1 MSLQL
6 VERAVPSFLVA
17 SARVL
22 VVQTRMSESQF
33 GAFGGRAK
41 GDLDQRFAGIF
52 AAFPPPAH
60 RQWFRSCDLEA
71 FAAALVLAPVEG
83 AEGGPQT
90 PADACIRRG
99 RPSRA
104 RLP

>member
-41 GDLDQRFAGIF
+41 VDLDQRFAGIF

-60 RQWFRSCDLEA
+60 RQSFRSCDLEV
-71 FAAALVLAPVEG
+71 FAAALVLAAVESTE
-83 AEGGPQT
+83 ANPKT
-90 PADACIRRG
+90 PTNTHINLG
-99 RPSRA
+99 QQYRA
-104 RLP
+104 